1 MNKISITNKNS
12 YYSISGENF
21 AFDKIVEEALT
32 GDNKQKNKF
41 FNKEKKLFKIN
52 IGKAYIDKDHDLTNL
67 KGDFLFVN
75 NEIELSTWF
84 RQCN

>member
-1 MNKISITNKNS
+1 MNYTDTRNLKNDLNITNKNS

-41 FNKEKKLFKIN
+41 FNKEKNYLKLILAKLILIKIM
-52 IGKAYIDKDHDLTNL
+52 I
-67 KGDFLFVN
+67 
-75 NEIELSTWF
+75 
-84 RQCN
+84 